1 MGTGKLR
8 RRSKYLRAASRRFCA
23 SNGNLGRLTLEQ
35 REENYKQARER
46 IFGNSEESN
55 VAGKVST
62 IREIGTFSSADM
74 CPNAENAG
82 ETGMSR
88 TSSMSASNRVGNT
101 KRGKSGRQRRDDS
114 DSFDSRNQ
122 YIGYWG
128 PHQQTWVPQTQGT
141 YIPSAPGQFNAQPPQ
156 HGYPGQPPATFAQ
169 PAAGYANMSM
179 GQQAPAT
186 FPTYGVPQ
194 VSGPSPPPCPRGLRL
209 TQFAEH
215 PSTVSST
222 ATSAATAAAAAVPT
236 DW

>member
-194 VSGPSPPPCPRGLRL
+194 VSGPSPPPL
-209 TQFAEH
+209 
-215 PSTVSST
+215 STRSSLDT
-222 ATSAATAAAAAVPT
+222 VC
-236 DW
+236 